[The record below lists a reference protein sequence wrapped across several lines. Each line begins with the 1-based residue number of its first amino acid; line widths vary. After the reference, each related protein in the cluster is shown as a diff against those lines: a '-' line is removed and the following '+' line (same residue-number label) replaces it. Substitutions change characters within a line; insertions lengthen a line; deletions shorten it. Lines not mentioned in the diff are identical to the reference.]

1 VTQCVTFGLPP
12 ARIRIPAYPG
22 SAKWA
27 MNPLPSADARLG
39 MAGRGANMSVSRSA
53 IKKEPVA
60 RATMELQPFVWQGT
74 DKRGVKMKGEQ
85 LAKNANLL
93 RAELRRQGINPDQV
107 KPKPKPLFGAA
118 GSPVKP
124 KDIAFFSR
132 QMATMMKSGVP
143 IVSALE
149 IIGSGHKNP
158 RMKKM
163 VDGVRTDIEG
173 GSSLYESVSK
183 HPVQFDE
190 LYRNLVRAGEGAGV
204 LETVLDT
211 VATYKE
217 NIEGLKGKI
226 KKALFYPAM
235 VIAVALLVS
244 AILLIFVVPQFE
256 DVFKSFGADLP
267 AFTQIIVN
275 ASRFMVSWW
284 WLIAIVVIGSIVG
297 LVMAYK
303 RSPAMQHA
311 MDRYILK
318 VPVIG
323 QIMHNSA
330 IARFARTTAVTFKAG
345 VPLVEAL
352 GIVAGATGN
361 KVYEEAVLRMRDDV
375 SVGYPVNMAM
385 KQTNLFPHMVIQM
398 TGIGE
403 EAGALDTMLFK
414 VAEYY
419 EQEVNNAVDAL
430 SSLLEP
436 MIMVFIGV
444 VVGGMV
450 VGMYLPIF
458 KLASVVG

>member
-1 VTQCVTFGLPP
+1 
-12 ARIRIPAYPG
+12 
-22 SAKWA
+22 
-27 MNPLPSADARLG
+27 
-39 MAGRGANMSVSRSA
+39 MSVSRSA

-60 RATMELQPFVWQGT
+60 RSTMEMQPFVWEGT

-85 LAKNANLL
+85 VAKNANLL
-93 RAELRRQGINPDQV
+93 RAELRRQGIMPGVV

-118 GSPVKP
+118 GKAVGA
-124 KDIAFFSR
+124 KDISFFSR

-158 RMKKM
+158 RMKKL
-163 VDGVRTDIEG
+163 VDTIRTDIEG
-173 GSSLYESVSK
+173 GSSLYEAISK

-217 NIEGLKGKI
+217 NIEALKGKI

-235 VIAVALLVS
+235 VVLVAIIVS
-244 AILLIFVVPQFE
+244 AILLLFVVPQFE
-256 DVFKSFGADLP
+256 EVFKGFGAELP
-267 AFTQIIVN
+267 AFTQMIV
-275 ASRFMVSWW
+275 AMSRFMISYW
-284 WLIAIVVIGSIVG
+284 WLMLIVSVG
-297 LVMAYK
+297 AVAGLIFAYK
-303 RSPAMQHA
+303 RSPAMQHT
-311 MDRYILK
+311 MDRVILK

-323 QIMHNSA
+323 EIMNNSS

-361 KVYEEAVLRMRDDV
+361 KVYEEGVLRMRDDV

-385 KQTNLFPHMVIQM
+385 KQINLFPHMVVQM
-398 TGIGE
+398 TAIGE

-436 MIMVFIGV
+436 MIMVFIGTI
-444 VVGGMV
+444 VGGMV
-450 VGMYLPIF
+450 IGMYLPIF
-458 KLASVVG
+458 KLGAVIG

>member
-1 VTQCVTFGLPP
+1 
-12 ARIRIPAYPG
+12 
-22 SAKWA
+22 
-27 MNPLPSADARLG
+27 
-39 MAGRGANMSVSRSA
+39 
-53 IKKEPVA
+53 
-60 RATMELQPFVWQGT
+60 MELQPFVWEGT
-74 DKRGVKMKGEQ
+74 DKRGIKMKGEQ
-85 LAKNANLL
+85 TSKSANLL
-93 RAELRRQGINPDQV
+93 RAELRRQGITPNVV

-118 GSPVKP
+118 GSPVGA

-158 RMKKM
+158 RMKKL
-163 VDGVRTDIEG
+163 VETVRTDIEG
-173 GSSLYESVSK
+173 GSSLYEAISR

-235 VIAVALLVS
+235 VVVVALLVS
-244 AILLIFVVPQFE
+244 SILLMFVVPQFE
-256 DVFKSFGADLP
+256 EVFKGFGADLP
-267 AFTQIIVN
+267 AFTQMIVA
-275 ASRFMVSWW
+275 ASRIMLSYW
-284 WLIAIVVIGSIVG
+284 WLMLIASVG
-297 LVMAYK
+297 TVAGFLYAYK
-303 RSPAMQHA
+303 RSPAMQHT
-311 MDRYILK
+311 MDRLVLK

-323 QIMHNSA
+323 QIMNNSA

-385 KQTNLFPHMVIQM
+385 KQVNRFPHMVIQM
-398 TGIGE
+398 TAIGE

-436 MIMVFIGV
+436 MIMVFIGTI
-444 VVGGMV
+444 VGGMV
-450 VGMYLPIF
+450 IGMYLPIF
-458 KLASVVG
+458 KLGAVVG

>member
-1 VTQCVTFGLPP
+1 MP
-12 ARIRIPAYPG
+12 AWGWRA
-22 SAKWA
+22 W
-27 MNPLPSADARLG
+27 
-39 MAGRGANMSVSRSA
+39 GANMSVSRSA

-60 RATMELQPFVWQGT
+60 RATMELQPFVWEGT
-74 DKRGVKMKGEQ
+74 DKRGIKMKGEQ

-93 RAELRRQGINPDQV
+93 RAELRRQGISPGQV

-118 GSPVKP
+118 GKPVSP

-163 VDGVRTDIEG
+163 VDTIRTDIEG
-173 GSSLYESVSK
+173 GSSLHEAISK

-190 LYRNLVRAGEGAGV
+190 LYRNLVRAGESAGV

-211 VATYKE
+211 IASYKE
-217 NIEGLKGKI
+217 NLEALKGKI

-235 VIAVALLVS
+235 VLVVAFLVSTILLVW
-244 AILLIFVVPQFE
+244 VVPQFE
-256 DVFKSFGADLP
+256 EVFQSFGADLP
-267 AFTQIIVN
+267 AFTQMVVN
-275 ASRFMVSWW
+275 LSRFMVSWW
-284 WLIAIVVIGSIVG
+284 WLIAIVAIGAVVAIA
-297 LVMAYK
+297 MTYR
-303 RSPAMQHA
+303 RSEKMQHTV
-311 MDRYILK
+311 DRLILK

-330 IARFARTTAVTFKAG
+330 IARFSRTTAVTFKAG

-361 KVYEEAVLRMRDDV
+361 KVYGEAVLRMRDDV

-385 KQTNLFPHMVIQM
+385 KQLNLFPHMVIQM

-436 MIMVFIGV
+436 MIMVFIGTI
-444 VVGGMV
+444 VGGLV
-450 VGMYLPIF
+450 IAMYLPIF
-458 KLASVVG
+458 KLGAVVG

>member
-1 VTQCVTFGLPP
+1 
-12 ARIRIPAYPG
+12 
-22 SAKWA
+22 
-27 MNPLPSADARLG
+27 
-39 MAGRGANMSVSRSA
+39 
-53 IKKEPVA
+53 
-60 RATMELQPFVWQGT
+60 MELQPFVWEGT
-74 DKRGVKMKGEQ
+74 DKRGIKMKGEQ
-85 LAKNANLL
+85 PAKNANLL
-93 RAELRRQGINPDQV
+93 RAELRRMGIMPNVV

-118 GSPVKP
+118 GKAVGA
-124 KDIAFFSR
+124 KDISFFSR

-158 RMKKM
+158 RMKKL
-163 VDGVRTDIEG
+163 VGTIRTDIEG
-173 GSSLYESVSK
+173 GSSLYEAISR

-217 NIEGLKGKI
+217 NIEALKGKI

-235 VIAVALLVS
+235 VVVVALVVS
-244 AILLIFVVPQFE
+244 AILLLFVVPQFE
-256 DVFKSFGADLP
+256 EVFKGFGAELP
-267 AFTQIIVN
+267 VFTQMIV
-275 ASRFMVSWW
+275 AMSRFMLSYW
-284 WLIAIVVIGSIVG
+284 WLLLIISVGSVVG
-297 LVMAYK
+297 LLFAYK
-303 RSPAMQHA
+303 RSPSMQHA
-311 MDRYILK
+311 LDRLILK

-323 QIMHNSA
+323 QIMNNSS
-330 IARFARTTAVTFKAG
+330 IARFARATAVTFKAG

-385 KQTNLFPHMVIQM
+385 KQVNLFPHMVVQM
-398 TGIGE
+398 TSIGE
-403 EAGALDTMLFK
+403 EAGALDAMLFK

-436 MIMVFIGV
+436 MIMVFIGTI
-444 VVGGMV
+444 VGGMV
-450 VGMYLPIF
+450 IGMYLPIF
-458 KLASVVG
+458 KLGAVIG

>member
-1 VTQCVTFGLPP
+1 
-12 ARIRIPAYPG
+12 
-22 SAKWA
+22 
-27 MNPLPSADARLG
+27 

-60 RATMELQPFVWQGT
+60 RATMELQPFVWEGT

-93 RAELRRQGINPDQV
+93 RAELRRQGINPGQV
-107 KPKPKPLFGAA
+107 KVKPKPLFGAA
-118 GSPVKP
+118 GKAIGS

-183 HPVQFDE
+183 YPVQFDE

-256 DVFKSFGADLP
+256 EVFKSFGADLP

-284 WLIAIVVIGSIVG
+284 WLVAIIVIGSIVG

>member
-1 VTQCVTFGLPP
+1 M
-12 ARIRIPAYPG
+12 
-22 SAKWA
+22 SA
-27 MNPLPSADARLG
+27 
-39 MAGRGANMSVSRSA
+39 SRSA
-53 IKKEPVA
+53 IKKQPVA
-60 RATMELQPFVWQGT
+60 RSTMELAPFVWEGT
-74 DKRGVKMKGEQ
+74 DRRGVKMKGEQ

-93 RAELRRQGINPDQV
+93 KADLRRQGITPKVV
-107 KPKPKPLFGAA
+107 KAKAKPLFGQA
-118 GSPVKP
+118 GKKVTP

-149 IIGSGHKNP
+149 IIGGGHKNP

-163 VDGVRTDIEG
+163 VETIRTDIEG
-173 GSSLYESVSK
+173 GSSLHEAISK

-211 VATYKE
+211 VANYKE
-217 NIEGLKGKI
+217 NIEALKGKI

-235 VIAVALLVS
+235 VMAVALIVS

-256 DVFKSFGADLP
+256 EVFAGFGADLP
-267 AFTQIIVN
+267 AFTQMLVN
-275 ASRFMVSWW
+275 LSRFMVSWW
-284 WLIAIVVIGSIVG
+284 WLMLMVLVASIVG
-297 LVMAYK
+297 LIMAYN
-303 RSPAMQHA
+303 RSPKMQHT
-311 MDRYILK
+311 MDRLILK

-323 QIMHNSA
+323 QIMHNSS

-385 KQTNLFPHMVIQM
+385 KQVNIFPHMVVQM
-398 TGIGE
+398 TAIGE

-414 VAEYY
+414 VAEYF

-450 VGMYLPIF
+450 IGMYLPIF
-458 KLASVVG
+458 KLGAVVG

>member
-1 VTQCVTFGLPP
+1 
-12 ARIRIPAYPG
+12 
-22 SAKWA
+22 
-27 MNPLPSADARLG
+27 
-39 MAGRGANMSVSRSA
+39 MSVSRSA

-60 RATMELQPFVWQGT
+60 RSTMELQPFVWEGT
-74 DKRGVKMKGEQ
+74 DKRGIKMKGEQ

-93 RAELRRQGINPDQV
+93 RAELRRQGINPGQV

-118 GSPVKP
+118 GKAVSS

-163 VDGVRTDIEG
+163 VNGVRSDIEG
-173 GSSLYESVSK
+173 GSSLHEAISK

-211 VATYKE
+211 IASYKE
-217 NIEGLKGKI
+217 NIETLKGKI
-226 KKALFYPAM
+226 KKAMFYPAM
-235 VIAVALLVS
+235 VLVVALLVS
-244 AILLIFVVPQFE
+244 SILLIWVVPQFE
-256 DVFKSFGADLP
+256 EVFKSFGADLP
-267 AFTQIIVN
+267 AFTQMVVN
-275 ASRFMVSWW
+275 LSRFMVSWW
-284 WLIAIVVIGSIVG
+284 WLMLIALIGAIVGTI
-297 LVMAYK
+297 MFYK
-303 RSPAMQHA
+303 RSPKMQHTV
-311 MDRYILK
+311 DRLILK
-318 VPVIG
+318 VPVLG
-323 QIMHNSA
+323 QIMHNSS

-385 KQTNLFPHMVIQM
+385 KQLNLFPHMVIQM

-403 EAGALDTMLFK
+403 EAGALDAMLFK

-419 EQEVNNAVDAL
+419 EQEVNNSVDAL

-436 MIMVFIGV
+436 MIMVFIGTI
-444 VVGGMV
+444 VGGMV
-450 VGMYLPIF
+450 IAMYLPIF
-458 KLASVVG
+458 KLGAVVG

>member
-1 VTQCVTFGLPP
+1 
-12 ARIRIPAYPG
+12 
-22 SAKWA
+22 
-27 MNPLPSADARLG
+27 
-39 MAGRGANMSVSRSA
+39 MSVSRSA

-60 RATMELQPFVWQGT
+60 RSTMELQPFVWEGT

-85 LAKNANLL
+85 VAKNANML
-93 RAELRRQGINPDQV
+93 RAELRRQGIMPGVV

-118 GSPVKP
+118 GKAVSA
-124 KDIAFFSR
+124 KDISFFSR

-158 RMKKM
+158 RMKKL
-163 VDGVRTDIEG
+163 VDGIRTDIEG
-173 GSSLYESVSK
+173 GSSLYEAISK

-217 NIEGLKGKI
+217 NIEALKGKI

-235 VIAVALLVS
+235 VVAVAIIVS

-256 DVFKSFGADLP
+256 EVFSGFGAELP
-267 AFTQIIVN
+267 AFTLLIVGM
-275 ASRFMVSWW
+275 SRFTVSYWW
-284 WLIAIVVIGSIVG
+284 VML
-297 LVMAYK
+297 LVAGGAFATFIYMYK
-303 RSPAMQHA
+303 RSPKMQHT
-311 MDRYILK
+311 MDRLILK

-323 QIMHNSA
+323 EIMNNSS

-385 KQTNLFPHMVIQM
+385 KQVNIFPHMVVQM
-398 TGIGE
+398 TAIGE

-436 MIMVFIGV
+436 MIMVFIGTI
-444 VVGGMV
+444 VGGMV
-450 VGMYLPIF
+450 IGMYLPIF
-458 KLASVVG
+458 KLGAVVG

>member
-1 VTQCVTFGLPP
+1 
-12 ARIRIPAYPG
+12 
-22 SAKWA
+22 
-27 MNPLPSADARLG
+27 
-39 MAGRGANMSVSRSA
+39 MSVSRTA
-53 IKKEPVA
+53 VKKEPVA
-60 RATMELQPFVWQGT
+60 RNTMELQPFVWEGT
-74 DKRGVKMKGEQ
+74 DKRGIKMKGEQ
-85 LAKNANLL
+85 TSKSANLL
-93 RAELRRQGINPDQV
+93 RAELRRQGITPKVV

-118 GSPVKP
+118 GSAVSA
-124 KDIAFFSR
+124 KDVSFFSR

-163 VDGVRTDIEG
+163 VETIRTDIEG
-173 GSSLYESVSK
+173 GSSMYEAISQ
-183 HPVQFDE
+183 HPVQFDS

-217 NIEGLKGKI
+217 NLEALKGKI
-226 KKALFYPAM
+226 KKAMFYPAM
-235 VIAVALLVS
+235 VVVVALVVS

-256 DVFKSFGADLP
+256 DVFKSFGAELP
-267 AFTQIIVN
+267 AFTQLIVN
-275 ASRFMVSWW
+275 MSRFMVAYW
-284 WLIAIVVIGSIVG
+284 WLILLIVG
-297 LVMAYK
+297 GSAAGFIFSYK
-303 RSPAMQHA
+303 RSPSMQHT
-311 MDRYILK
+311 MDRLILK
-318 VPVIG
+318 VPVMG
-323 QIMHNSA
+323 QIMNNSA

-385 KQTNLFPHMVIQM
+385 KQVNLFPHMVVQM
-398 TGIGE
+398 TAIGE

-436 MIMVFIGV
+436 MIMVFIGTI
-444 VVGGMV
+444 VGGMV
-450 VGMYLPIF
+450 IGMYLPIF
-458 KLASVVG
+458 KLGAVVG

>member
-1 VTQCVTFGLPP
+1 
-12 ARIRIPAYPG
+12 
-22 SAKWA
+22 
-27 MNPLPSADARLG
+27 
-39 MAGRGANMSVSRSA
+39 MSVSRSA

-60 RATMELQPFVWQGT
+60 RATMELQAFVWVGT

-93 RAELRRQGINPDQV
+93 RAELRRQGINPGKV

-118 GSPVKP
+118 GKTVGP

-163 VDGVRTDIEG
+163 VDGIRTDIEG
-173 GSSLYESVSK
+173 GSSLYEAVSK
-183 HPVQFDE
+183 YPVQFDE

-217 NIEGLKGKI
+217 NIESLKGKI

-235 VIAVALLVS
+235 VVVVALLVS
-244 AILLIFVVPQFE
+244 AIMLIFVVPQFE
-256 DVFKSFGADLP
+256 EVFQGFGAELP
-267 AFTQIIVN
+267 AFTQMIVN
-275 ASRFMVSWW
+275 LSRFMVSWW
-284 WLIAIVVIGSIVG
+284 WLIAIVLIGAGVG
-297 LVMAYK
+297 FVMAYK
-303 RSPAMQHA
+303 RSPRMQHT
-311 MDRYILK
+311 MDRLILK

-323 QIMHNSA
+323 QIMNNSA
-330 IARFARTTAVTFKAG
+330 IARFSRTTAVTFKAG

-375 SVGYPVNMAM
+375 SVGYPVNVAM
-385 KQTNLFPHMVIQM
+385 KQLNLFPHMVIQM

-450 VGMYLPIF
+450 IGMYLPIF
-458 KLASVVG
+458 KLGAVVG

>member
-1 VTQCVTFGLPP
+1 
-12 ARIRIPAYPG
+12 
-22 SAKWA
+22 
-27 MNPLPSADARLG
+27 
-39 MAGRGANMSVSRSA
+39 MSVSRSA

-60 RATMELQPFVWQGT
+60 RSTMELQPFVWEGT

-85 LAKNANLL
+85 PAKNANLL
-93 RAELRRQGINPDQV
+93 RAELRRQGITPSIV
-107 KPKPKPLFGAA
+107 KPKPKPMFGGA
-118 GSPVKP
+118 GSAVGA

-132 QMATMMKSGVP
+132 QMAIMMKSGVP

-149 IIGSGHKNP
+149 IIASGHKNP
-158 RMKKM
+158 RMKKL
-163 VDGVRTDIEG
+163 VETIRTDIEG
-173 GSSLYESVSK
+173 GSSLHEAISR

-211 VATYKE
+211 IATYKE

-226 KKALFYPAM
+226 KKALFYPVM
-235 VIAVALLVS
+235 VIVVAMLVS
-244 AILLIFVVPQFE
+244 SIMLIFVVPQFE
-256 DVFKSFGADLP
+256 DVFKGFGAELP
-267 AFTQIIVN
+267 AFTQMIVN
-275 ASRFMVSWW
+275 LSRFLVSWW
-284 WLIAIVVIGSIVG
+284 WVILFVLLGAAAGFIY
-297 LVMAYK
+297 AYK
-303 RSPAMQHA
+303 RSPKMQHT
-311 MDRYILK
+311 MDRLILK

-361 KVYEEAVLRMRDDV
+361 KVYEEGVLRMRDDV

-385 KQTNLFPHMVIQM
+385 KQINLFPHMVIQM
-398 TGIGE
+398 TAIGE

-436 MIMVFIGV
+436 MIMVFIGTI
-444 VVGGMV
+444 VGGMV
-450 VGMYLPIF
+450 IGMYLPIF
-458 KLASVVG
+458 KLGAVVG